1 MSRST
6 DALGSVRWTDEP
18 DELSRLVSAARRR
31 DADAVA
37 HLFDRYYD
45 PVYRYAYARLGNV
58 TDAEDAAAETFAAMV
73 KSLPRFR
80 WQGVPFEAWLFR
92 IAMSKVVD
100 LARHR
105 SRVRPAGDGLAV
117 DVADDRAQPERVV
130 AVREMRRELVVAI
143 ERLPRDQRD
152 VVMLRFFL
160 GRSIREA
167 GLHLGRSDGAI
178 KQLQFR
184 ALVSLRRM
192 TDR

>member
-1 MSRST
+1 M
-6 DALGSVRWTDEP
+6 DER
-18 DELSRLVSAARRR
+18 DELTRLVGAAQGR
-31 DADAVA
+31 DRDAVA

-58 TDAEDAAAETFAAMV
+58 TDAEDAASETFAAMV
-73 KSLPRFR
+73 RSLPRFR

-105 SRVRPAGDGLAV
+105 GRVRSDGDGLLA
-117 DVADDRAQPERVV
+117 DVTDPDGDPERTV
-130 AVREMRRELVVAI
+130 AFREARRELVAAI
-143 ERLPRDQRD
+143 EKLPRDQRD
-152 VVMLRFFL
+152 VVMLRFFG
-160 GRSIREA
+160 GRSIRETA
-167 GLHLGRSDGAI
+167 EALERSEGAI

-184 ALVSLRRM
+184 ALTSLRRR